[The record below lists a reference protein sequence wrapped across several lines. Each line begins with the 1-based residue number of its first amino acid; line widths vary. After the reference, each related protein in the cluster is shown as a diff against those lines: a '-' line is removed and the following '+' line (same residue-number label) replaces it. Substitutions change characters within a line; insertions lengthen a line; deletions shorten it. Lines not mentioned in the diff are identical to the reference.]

1 MPRAALTVLFV
12 TLVGPCASAQ
22 RIEMVDIANLPRFD
36 VASVKRGDPNV
47 PGKLDVSP
55 GRLLVQNQPV
65 WNAITIAFDVP
76 RPQLVNPPPDL
87 MRDPFTIEGRLP
99 VTAALPELKLML
111 RALLIERF
119 KLRVHVDVRE
129 QDAYALTLARRDGR
143 FGPQLRSTRV
153 DCRSRAEAE
162 RRNEP
167 VAPIPEGSKP
177 CTFKVGAGTLDVGGV
192 PLSTLMAAFSSQVG
206 RPILDKTGLAGAFDA
221 EMQWAPEGSDGPA
234 FVTALQEQL
243 GLRLEPAKTTLDYLV
258 IDHIERPEPD

>member
-143 FGPQLRSTRV
+143 CAPRPVRWPRARAGA
-153 DCRSRAEAE
+153 RSRVAEA
-162 RRNEP
+162 
-167 VAPIPEGSKP
+167 G
-177 CTFKVGAGTLDVGGV
+177 
-192 PLSTLMAAFSSQVG
+192 
-206 RPILDKTGLAGAFDA
+206 
-221 EMQWAPEGSDGPA
+221 
-234 FVTALQEQL
+234 
-243 GLRLEPAKTTLDYLV
+243 
-258 IDHIERPEPD
+258 